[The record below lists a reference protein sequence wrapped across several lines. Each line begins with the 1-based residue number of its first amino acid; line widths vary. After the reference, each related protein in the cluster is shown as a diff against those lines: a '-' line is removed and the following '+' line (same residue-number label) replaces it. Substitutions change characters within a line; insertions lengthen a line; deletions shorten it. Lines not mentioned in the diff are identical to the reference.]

1 MGNIVAIDGGAYTG
15 TTSLAKSLAKVFVLF
30 NLNTGSM
37 YRGVTAVVL
46 DLGLDPT
53 QAAACEAVARTLT
66 FAYQDGV
73 VCSAQDTWAD
83 KHYDLSELIWSELVA
98 KAVSP
103 VSVHPNVRS
112 ILVAEQ
118 REIAVR
124 TSADYVIEGRDIGTV
139 VMPKAILKLFLT
151 ATEKSRVKRAVNSGR
166 YGSLENNRERDKI
179 DSERAASPL
188 QPARDAVILDT
199 TNLSQA
205 EVLAVAAAI
214 MDLRG
219 FTRRIT

>member
-1 MGNIVAIDGGAYTG
+1 
-15 TTSLAKSLAKVFVLF
+15 
-30 NLNTGSM
+30 
-37 YRGVTAVVL
+37 
-46 DLGLDPT
+46 
-53 QAAACEAVARTLT
+53 
-66 FAYQDGV
+66 
-73 VCSAQDTWAD
+73 
-83 KHYDLSELIWSELVA
+83 
-98 KAVSP
+98 
-103 VSVHPNVRS
+103 
-112 ILVAEQ
+112 
-118 REIAVR
+118 
-124 TSADYVIEGRDIGTV
+124 
-139 VMPKAILKLFLT
+139 MPKAILKLFLT